1 MKKNKPEETLSPLCQ
16 DVLDKLKA
24 VDIAELIQF
33 YSTPGPDKKTRDHK
47 MRGFLLLHEAL
58 VLLRDAKSFI
68 K

>member
-1 MKKNKPEETLSPLCQ
+1 MKKSNPEILSPLCQ

-24 VDIAELIQF
+24 VDIPELIQF
-33 YSTPGPDKKTRDHK
+33 YSVPSSDKKDRDHK

-58 VLLRDAKSFI
+58 MLLRDAKSFI